1 MSYPRPNMIDR
12 RKRAMGYPSTG
23 AFATRDNLTKIK
35 NLVWHYTATERTG
48 DGEEII
54 RGHEAFWRKEHGW
67 DIGGYH
73 FFIDRLGV
81 IYWNYDLRIATYGVG
96 GFNPTCVHV
105 SCEATMR
112 SGKPTYTEAQI
123 KSREVLALWLLSDPL
138 KHLDGYDLRGHKEFP
153 GHESNSCPGYTIGE
167 LNNYR
172 KKLNDKLKGAE
183 TTPPTPSPTPEQP
196 DTNPNLPQDNEGQL
210 GKLPSVGEKEKR
222 QFTFDFS
229 QTVEVRK
236 TPDVK
241 SSSLTGVRY
250 TKGQSVNIE
259 RLIMG
264 SLYLWGSYTSYDGY
278 VRYVMLRDNKLNKW
292 TGKVKKVENSFIP
305 NVGKTSNVNK
315 EFRFSKNEKVRNA
328 PDLKKTN
335 ETGVYYYTSETV
347 KLDKLIMGK
356 AYLWG
361 SYLTS
366 GGTRRYVILKDNATG
381 QYSGKFR

>member
-1 MSYPRPNMIDR
+1 MSFPKPKMIDR

-23 AFATRDNLTKIK
+23 GFKPRDNFKEIK
-35 NLVWHYTATERTG
+35 KLVWHYTATDNTG
-48 DGEEII
+48 DGERLIK
-54 RGHEAFWRKEHGW
+54 GHEDYWKREHGW
-67 DIGGYH
+67 DIGGYT
-73 FFIDRLGV
+73 FYICRLGV
-81 IYWNYDLRIATYGVG
+81 IYWNYDIRIATYGVAG
-96 GFNPTCVHV
+96 VNPNTLHI

-112 SGKPTYTEAQI
+112 GGKPNYTEAQK
-123 KSREVLALWLLSDPL
+123 KSREALTLWLLSDPL
-138 KHLDGYDLRGHKEFP
+138 KHLTGSDLMGHKEFK
-153 GHESNSCPGYTIGE
+153 GHESNSCPGYTIPE
-167 LNNYR
+167 MNNFRNYF
-172 KKLNDKLKGAE
+172 NNKLKDGGSVA
-183 TTPPTPSPTPEQP
+183 PDPTPMP
-196 DTNPNLPQDNEGQL
+196 DPDPNPNLPQDNEGQL

-236 TPDVK
+236 NPDIK

-292 TGKVKKVENSFIP
+292 TGKVKKVVNSFIP
-305 NVGKTSNVNK
+305 SVGKTSNVNK
-315 EFRFSKNEKVRNA
+315 EFTFSKNEKVRNA

-356 AYLWG
+356 VYLWG

-366 GGTRRYVILKDNATG
+366 GGTRRYVILKDNRTG